1 MPSTTPLDTLLGL
14 REVLNLAVE
23 TVAEE
28 WQAHGFP
35 ASLQDP
41 LFETKEDA
49 LPSPRLY
56 EATKR
61 AIGAADMLQALL
73 RYFYLEVL
81 KPSLFHR
88 LDQYFESRALHAAS
102 MARIPDILHQAL
114 LEGKPDGLTAQE
126 LSEKTGYEKN
136 KCGMSALHILDLHS
150 LYDAARIMR
159 LLATNHIFNQTGPE
173 RFSNNRTSAALINNP
188 PLANYID
195 LYGAE
200 SYASSQHLLAA
211 FKDESLALESA
222 AFARDRIYNAQ
233 GKTYWEYNDENS
245 ERHDKFATAMAGS
258 AQTNLPALLNDYPWF
273 KLEKATIVDVGG
285 GIGTLSL
292 PLLQKYR
299 DLSVV
304 IQDRESVIAQATEHW
319 KANFPTAIE
328 EERVVFQVADFFQPN
343 EVHGAEVYML
353 RYIIDD
359 WNDDACVTIL
369 SAIKA
374 SMSEKS
380 KVLIVE
386 ALLIPAWLP
395 SSETSTL
402 TMAPDPLLPNY
413 GLRFISLRNGTERTV
428 SEMTRVVE
436 RAGLVV
442 EKIWECRSAVH
453 ITQCALP

>member
-1 MPSTTPLDTLLGL
+1 MAPITNPLDTLLGL
-14 REVLNLAVE
+14 KEVLNLAIE
-23 TVAEE
+23 TISEE
-28 WQAHGFP
+28 WKAHGFP

-41 LFETKEDA
+41 LFAVKEDA

-73 RYFYLEVL
+73 RDPRDHLMACAA
-81 KPSLFHR
+81 
-88 LDQYFESRALHAAS
+88 QYFESRALHAAS
-102 MARIPDILHQAL
+102 TTRIPDILYQAF
-114 LEGKPDGLTAQE
+114 LEGKSDGLTAEE
-126 LSEKTGYEKN
+126 LSQKTGYEKS
-136 KCGMSALHILDLHS
+136 KC
-150 LYDAARIMR
+150 ARIMR

-195 LYGAE
+195 MYGAE
-200 SYASSQHLLAA
+200 AYASSQHLLAA
-211 FKDESLALESA
+211 FKDGSLSLESA
-222 AFARDRIYNAQ
+222 AFTRDKIYNPD

-258 AQTNLPALLNDYPWF
+258 AQTNLPALLNDYPWS
-273 KLEKATIVDVGG
+273 KLGKATVVDVGG

-292 PLLQKYR
+292 PLLQKYEN
-299 DLSVV
+299 LSVI

-319 KANFPTAIE
+319 KANFPSALE
-328 EERVVFQVADFFQPN
+328 EKRAVFQVADFFQPN
-343 EVHGAEVYML
+343 EIYGAEVYMV
-353 RYIIDD
+353 RYIMDD

-380 KVLIVE
+380 RVLIVE

-402 TMAPDPLLPNY
+402 TIAPEPLLPNH
-413 GLRFISLRNGTERTV
+413 GAPQRFIHNL
-428 SEMTRVVE
+428 
-436 RAGLVV
+436 
-442 EKIWECRSAVH
+442 SAVANGGPGSLMVE
-453 ITQCALP
+453 TY